1 MQHSLTHTRTGW
13 TGLLASAWA
22 ILFAA
27 QGVQAQDIVTMQLQ
41 QGFGKNKV
49 RYKDF
54 QWEVLNSEHL
64 ELHFEAEFHDLA
76 VRAVD
81 YLEEAH
87 DHISGILHHELSHKP
102 PIVIYQSQYEF
113 QQTNIIH
120 DFLPPGV
127 AGFAEPLRY
136 RMVIPFDGDLDEF
149 RNVLVHELTHI
160 FHA

>member
-1 MQHSLTHTRTGW
+1 
-13 TGLLASAWA
+13 
-22 ILFAA
+22 
-27 QGVQAQDIVTMQLQ
+27 MQLQ

-81 YLEEAH
+81 YLEEAY

-102 PIVIYQSQYEF
+102 PIVIYQSS
-113 QQTNIIH
+113 TSSNKPI
-120 DFLPPGV
+120 LS
-127 AGFAEPLRY
+127 
-136 RMVIPFDGDLDEF
+136 
-149 RNVLVHELTHI
+149 TI
-160 FHA
+160 FYLLA

>member
-13 TGLLASAWA
+13 TGLLASLGNTLCSA
-22 ILFAA
+22 
-27 QGVQAQDIVTMQLQ
+27 GVQAQDIVTMQLQ

-81 YLEEAH
+81 YLVRGA
-87 DHISGILHHELSHKP
+87 
-102 PIVIYQSQYEF
+102 
-113 QQTNIIH
+113 
-120 DFLPPGV
+120 
-127 AGFAEPLRY
+127 
-136 RMVIPFDGDLDEF
+136 
-149 RNVLVHELTHI
+149 
-160 FHA
+160 